1 MRIGLQTNPGLASL
15 KNSLKKD
22 REMKALDAS
31 DARPPF
37 GRYAHGIEIPA
48 GWRVVQT
55 SGQLGIRPDDSIPED
70 AYEQAVICFD
80 TIRQILTAAGMG
92 PGDVAHVSAYVTDRA
107 FFPAYMRARDEFI
120 GETDVLPA
128 STLLIVS
135 GFTRPEFKVEVE
147 VMAAAP

>member
-1 MRIGLQTNPGLASL
+1 
-15 KNSLKKD
+15 
-22 REMKALDAS
+22 MKALDAI

-70 AYEQAVICFD
+70 AYAQAVICFE
-80 TIRQILTAAGMG
+80 TIRQILNDAGMG
-92 PGDVAHVSAYVTDRA
+92 PSDVAHVSAFVTDRE